1 MRGPH
6 PVLLALALAVGA
18 AAGTP
23 APRAAV
29 AAAPGAAPGS
39 RAAIEPWQALE
50 RLRGEL
56 AHAGTLGTEFTQSY
70 VPAGFES
77 GDTETGTVA
86 LGLPDC
92 LRWDYR
98 QPYAKSFLVCGAHAW
113 SWVEGEPRGQ
123 RVAIDADR
131 ELGLD
136 LLLLSSAELARRYR
150 VSSSATPDGGVE
162 LTFEPIDPD
171 SELLV
176 ANLFV
181 DAGGGRPVALE
192 WRDREGSVTS
202 FRFRAWRAIE
212 AADSFSP
219 PAALEWTDP
228 IQPRE

>member
-1 MRGPH
+1 MRGPR
-6 PVLLALALAVGA
+6 PAALALLFVVGATAA
-18 AAGTP
+18 AAGAAP
-23 APRAAV
+23 AADS
-29 AAAPGAAPGS
+29 AAA
-39 RAAIEPWQALE
+39 PWQALE
-50 RLRGEL
+50 KLRGEL

-77 GDTETGTVA
+77 GETESGTVA

-98 QPYAKSFLVCGAHAW
+98 QPYAKSFLVCGARAW

-123 RVAIDADR
+123 RVSIDADR

-136 LLLLSSAELARRYR
+136 LLLLPAAELARRYR

-162 LTFEPIDPD
+162 LTFEPLDPG

-181 DAGGGRPVALE
+181 DAAGERPVALE

-202 FRFRAWRAIE
+202 FRFRDWSAIE
-212 AADSFSP
+212 AEDSFSP
-219 PAALEWTDP
+219 PAALEWAEP
-228 IQPRE
+228 VAPRD

>member
-1 MRGPH
+1 MRDRRPG
-6 PVLLALALAVGA
+6 LLALALLLGA
-18 AAGTP
+18 AASAPVRP
-23 APRAAV
+23 A
-29 AAAPGAAPGS
+29 GD
-39 RAAIEPWQALE
+39 PWQALE
-50 RLRGEL
+50 KLRGEL

-77 GDTETGTVA
+77 GDTESGTVA

-92 LRWDYR
+92 LRWDYL
-98 QPYAKSFLVCGAHAW
+98 QPYAKSFLVCGARAW

-136 LLLLSSAELARRYR
+136 LLLLPAAELARRYR
-150 VSSSATPDGGVE
+150 VSSSATPDGGTE
-162 LTFEPIDPD
+162 LTFEPLDPG

-181 DAGGGRPVALE
+181 DATGGRPVALE

-202 FRFRAWRAIE
+202 FRFRGWRAVE

-228 IQPRE
+228 IEPRE